1 MCRRETCAPY
11 HPPASHPGRCRALGA
26 RDRPCAGRRGRWV
39 GARRTSPHREDAED
53 RPGPEVHQDRATA
66 AAAPDVRAE
75 GRPVEGHHVGH
86 HDRGRRLAVAAA
98 AVEDRAEPRRARRC
112 ERRPRRGTRQHGPP
126 VRAGRRPPAYRRPR
140 CGDVR
145 RQQGRVD
152 HLPREPQAQGQRHR
166 SVERPGVHPGSMESA
181 RARAGRDRRLLAGG
195 RNARGTAVV
204 LVFGSPA
211 AAGAPAGRRPGRR
224 RPRLRRRR
232 GDVLRVAARPQRGCR
247 ALDRAGDRRGGAAPR
262 PHPRHAHASALDA
275 GLAGRVRRGRRR
287 SDPAPRRRS
296 DAQSASR
303 APVSLER
310 RSASRPPARSSW
322 S

>member
-26 RDRPCAGRRGRWV
+26 RARPCAGRRGRWV
-39 GARRTSPHREDAED
+39 GARRTSPHHEDAED
-53 RPGPEVHQDRATA
+53 RPGPEVHQDRAA
-66 AAAPDVRAE
+66 ADPAQSVRAE
-75 GRPVEGHHVGH
+75 GRPVEGHHAGH

-98 AVEDRAEPRRARRC
+98 AVEDRAEPRGARRC
-112 ERRPRRGTRQHGPP
+112 ERRPRRGTRQHRPP
-126 VRAGRRPPAYRRPR
+126 VRAGRRPPAHRRPR
-140 CGDVR
+140 RRDVR

-152 HLPREPQAQGQRHR
+152 HLPRQPQAQGQRHR
-166 SVERPGVHPGSMESA
+166 SVQRPRVHPGSMESA

-195 RNARGTAVV
+195 RNARVTAVV

-232 GDVLRVAARPQRGCR
+232 GDVLRVAARPQRRCR
-247 ALDRAGDRRGGAAPR
+247 ALDRAGDRRGGDAPR

-275 GLAGRVRRGRRR
+275 GVAGCVRRGRRR

-296 DAQSASR
+296 DARLRLVRPSASNR
-303 APVSLER
+303 DR
-310 RSASRPPARSSW
+310 RHGHRHRSSW